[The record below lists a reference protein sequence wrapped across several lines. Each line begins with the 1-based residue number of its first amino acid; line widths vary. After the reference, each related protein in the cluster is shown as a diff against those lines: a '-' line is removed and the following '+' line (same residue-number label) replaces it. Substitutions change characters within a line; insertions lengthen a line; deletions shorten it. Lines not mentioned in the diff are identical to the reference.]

1 MLIGFIGCPCSGK
14 TTTAAMTFA
23 DLKTMGIA
31 TELIPE
37 QARLVIA
44 EKRVRQNLKP
54 EDTVELTERDQ
65 AEIIG
70 KQEEYETLLLQA
82 CGPEVTLIADSSVL
96 NTLLYMEPELRAEM
110 HDEVAEFLPRYDLLF
125 YCSPVKPPSAQDPNR
140 VHSYEQSLKI
150 DREIPKL
157 LSEFNLKPVGL
168 FGDPKERHHVVL
180 RHILEWR
187 MSRHR
192 S

>member
-44 EKRVRQNLKP
+44 EKRVLKGLKP
-54 EDTVELTERDQ
+54 EDTVELTESDQ
-65 AEIIG
+65 YKIIQR
-70 KQEEYETLLLQA
+70 QEQYEGLLIKA
-82 CGPEVTLIADSSVL
+82 CGPEVTLIADSSVV
-96 NTLLYMEPELRAEM
+96 NTLLYMPSDLRADL
-110 HDEVAEFLPRYDLLF
+110 HDEVVEFLLRYDLLF
-125 YCSPVKPPSAQDPNR
+125 YCAPVKPPSSQDPNR
-140 VHSYEQSLKI
+140 VHTYEQSLKI

-168 FGDPKERHHVVL
+168 FGEPKDRHHVVL
-180 RHILEWR
+180 RHILEYR

>member
-23 DLKTMGIA
+23 DLKTMGIP

-44 EKRVRQNLKP
+44 EKRVRQGLSP
-54 EDTVELTERDQ
+54 QDQLELTGQDQ

-70 KQEEYETLLLQA
+70 RQEEYENLLMQA

-96 NTLLYMEPELRAEM
+96 NTLLYLEREDVADLHEEM
-110 HDEVAEFLPRYDLLF
+110 TESIARYDLLF
-125 YCSPVKPPSAQDPNR
+125 YCSPVKPPLGQDPNR
-140 VHSYEQSLKI
+140 IHTYEQALKI

-157 LSEFNLKPVGL
+157 LSEFNLKPIGL
-168 FGDPKERHHVVL
+168 FGEPKDRHHVVL

-192 S
+192 T